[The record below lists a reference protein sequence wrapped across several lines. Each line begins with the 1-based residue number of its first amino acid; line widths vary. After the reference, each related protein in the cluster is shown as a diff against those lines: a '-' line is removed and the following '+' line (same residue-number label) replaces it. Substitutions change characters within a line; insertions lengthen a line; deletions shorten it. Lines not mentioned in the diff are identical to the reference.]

1 MILLKTLEFSDAFSY
16 GANNKIDFTKNQL
29 VQLVGKNGSGKT
41 SIGLILEEVL
51 FNKNSK
57 GIKKA
62 DILNRYSK
70 AKAYN
75 IKLTLEKDGDVY
87 VISTTRG
94 SSQTVKLEKNG
105 VDISAHTATATF
117 SMIGDL
123 IGHDQKS
130 FSQVINQSG
139 ANSLEFLTATDTARK
154 KFLIELWNLG
164 VYSKALEVFKEAA
177 KLESQ
182 QLEVL
187 NSNKLTIEKW
197 LAKLNKEDFVPMKF
211 MEEVAAYT
219 GDTEYVQVCN
229 DLRDIEAINKER
241 NNNAQYKRVLD
252 SLVVPSCGIEVMGI
266 KDSELQDA
274 QVNVRDLENQLRM
287 LKAEGLKLRDRVKAT
302 STADKCHACGQSID
316 NSHAHAIVA
325 DCNSAIVDI
334 TERISSVEAKLQNAQ
349 AVVKHIGGLIAE
361 RNKANAALAEYEK
374 YHALYKSY
382 VPLDILDKVELE
394 SKKKALE
401 FAKAEYLLVLDKVTK
416 HNNLASSHNAR
427 IELLEKQKL
436 EHTQELA
443 EVNLRI
449 EEVTDK
455 LATLQVLV
463 KTFSTTGLVAY
474 KIENLVKDLESIT
487 NEYLTELSDG
497 RFQLTFTIGSSD
509 KLSVV
514 IIDNGNGVD
523 ITALSS
529 GERARVNTATLLA
542 IRKLMQSISGSR
554 VNLLILDETIETL
567 DAEGKDKLIEILTNE
582 PNLNTILVSHGYTHP
597 LLEKVYVT
605 KTKNISRLE

>member
-1 MILLKTLEFSDAFSY
+1 MITLKTLEWNDAFSY

-70 AKAYN
+70 AKAYS
-75 IKLTLEKDGDVY
+75 IKLVLEKDNDSY

-94 SSQTVKLEKNG
+94 STQTVKLEKNG

-117 SMIGDL
+117 TMIADL

-130 FSQVINQSG
+130 FSQIINQSG

-154 KFLIELWNLG
+154 KFLIDLWNLG
-164 VYSKALEVFKEAA
+164 IYNKALEVFKEAA

-182 QLEVL
+182 KVDVL
-187 NSNKLTIEKW
+187 SSSKSTIEKW
-197 LAKLNKEDFVPMKF
+197 LAKLAKEDFVPMQLLP
-211 MEEVAAYT
+211 MVEAYT
-219 GDTEYVQVCN
+219 GDEEYVQVCK
-229 DLRDIEAINKER
+229 DLADLDHINKER
-241 NNNAQYKRVLD
+241 NNNAQYKRLLESIAVPNYGVDVMSVTDSEVGLAQLRVKELELQRKSIVSDIAKVQATIKKNTLADKCPTCGQDIDVSHTHTILESSDKELLD
-252 SLVVPSCGIEVMGI
+252 LNTSLTNVSEEIVSANNTYKTLASLVVKRNEV
-266 KDSELQDA
+266 LT
-274 QVNVRDLENQLRM
+274 
-287 LKAEGLKLRDRVKAT
+287 AT
-302 STADKCHACGQSID
+302 
-316 NSHAHAIVA
+316 
-325 DCNSAIVDI
+325 
-334 TERISSVEAKLQNAQ
+334 
-349 AVVKHIGGLIAE
+349 
-361 RNKANAALAEYEK
+361 AEYEK
-374 YHALYKSY
+374 YHSLYKPH
-382 VPLDILDKVELE
+382 VPID
-394 SKKKALE
+394 
-401 FAKAEYLLVLDKVTK
+401 VLDKQALTSRKLELETAKRKYTQEVETINTFNTK
-416 HNNLASSHNAR
+416 ASAHNAK
-427 IELLEKQKL
+427 IELLQRQKL
-436 EHTQELA
+436 EHEVEL
-443 EVNLRI
+443 EGINLQLL
-449 EEVTDK
+449 EVTDK

-474 KIENLVKDLESIT
+474 KIENLVKDLEQLT

-497 RFQLTFTIGSSD
+497 RFQLTFTISSSD

-514 IIDNGNGVD
+514 IIDNGSSVD

-554 VNLLILDETIETL
+554 INLLILDEVIETL
-567 DAEGKDKLIEILTNE
+567 DVDGKDKLIEILTNE

>member
-1 MILLKTLEFSDAFSY
+1 MITLQTLEWSDAFSY

-57 GIKKA
+57 GIKKS

-70 AKAYN
+70 AKAYS
-75 IKLTLEKDGDVY
+75 IKLTLEKDNDIY
-87 VISTTRG
+87 VINTTRG
-94 SSQTVKLEKNG
+94 STQTVKLEKNG

-130 FSQVINQSG
+130 FSQIINQSG

-211 MEEVAAYT
+211 MDEIPTYT
-219 GDTEYVQVCN
+219 GDIEYVQVCN
-229 DLRDIEAINKER
+229 DLRDIEVINKER

-252 SLVVPSCGIEVMGI
+252 SITVPNCSAETMAV

-274 QVNVRDLENQLRM
+274 QVNVRDIENQLRT
-287 LKAEGLKLRDRVKAT
+287 LKAESLKLRDRVKAT
-302 STADKCHACGQSID
+302 SVADKCHACGQPID
-316 NSHAHAIVA
+316 NSHSHAI
-325 DCNSAIVDI
+325 I
-334 TERISSVEAKLQNAQ
+334 TECNNNLDSISQQIKLLETKLSGAQTLVKSINA
-349 AVVKHIGGLIAE
+349 LIAE
-361 RNKANAALAEYEK
+361 RNKASAVLAEYEK
-374 YHALYKSY
+374 YYALYKPY
-382 VPLDILDKVELE
+382 VPIDTLDEAELE
-394 SKKKALE
+394 AKKSKLE
-401 FAKAEYLLVLDKVTK
+401 KAKAKYLLEVDTVSK
-416 HNNLASSHNAR
+416 HNKLASSHNAR

-443 EVNLRI
+443 EINLQI
-449 EEVTDK
+449 EKVTDK

-474 KIENLVKDLESIT
+474 KIENLVKDLETIT

-497 RFQLTFTIGSSD
+497 RFQLTFTIGNSD

-514 IIDNGNGVD
+514 IIDNGNSVD